1 MSRSLV
7 RELIPHLPDAG
18 LYVEPEIPFKKLHNA
33 IEDYARSVKRGD
45 VIALYDA
52 TLMGSGKDGALFL
65 ADRFVFQNNNLQPA
79 HEIKYHDLVQV
90 VQKKSFIGGPTVDLD
105 VNRGR
110 ATVHL
115 SIDFSGKAKAA
126 PYVSKFL
133 EEALLLTAEAEAA
146 SRDLQPGSG
155 QTNAGAVQRALEEL
169 VEKGQLTEED
179 FMRLMQVL

>member
-1 MSRSLV
+1 MSESLI

-18 LYVEPEIPFKKLHNA
+18 LFVDPDIPFKKLHNA
-33 IEDYARSVKRGD
+33 IEDYARSIKRSD

-65 ADRFVFQNNNLQPA
+65 KDRFVFQNNNLQPA
-79 HEIKYHDLVQV
+79 HEINYHDLVQV
-90 VQKKSFIGGPTVDLD
+90 RQKKSFLGGPSVELD

-115 SIDFSGKAKAA
+115 TIDFSGKAEAA
-126 PYVSKFL
+126 PYVAHLL
-133 EEALLLTAEAEAA
+133 EEALLHTAEEEAIA
-146 SRDLQPGSG
+146 RNPRTDAVR
-155 QTNAGAVQRALEEL
+155 TNAGAVQRALEEL
-169 VEKGQLTEED
+169 VEKGQLTEQD